1 MQQTFD
7 NSPTGPN
14 PKQDRSRLSTRL
26 LVQAAAELIAER
38 GYERTTLAAIGK
50 RAGYSPGLVTLHFG
64 SKEGLLWAVI
74 ETMMVGYWRRSEM
87 RAAVG
92 RTVGL
97 DYVHRLCDALR
108 ASARRD
114 PASQRAMLALTFE
127 GVKAGSVFHDRIQ
140 SLLRDQRRTIE
151 VRLQRGI
158 EARNIN
164 PEIDPSEAAAVIMS
178 GLRGAAFH
186 WLLDPAFDYDG
197 TVAALDRYLHLILS
211 HPQWR
216 DVSAAAADGN
226 GHRA

>member
-1 MQQTFD
+1 MSAT
-7 NSPTGPN
+7 
-14 PKQDRSRLSTRL
+14 L
-26 LVQAAAELIAER
+26 LQRFANIRRDEVRPA
-38 GYERTTLAAIGK
+38 
-50 RAGYSPGLVTLHFG
+50 LVA
-64 SKEGLLWAVI
+64 GLLFFCVLTAL
-74 ETMMVGYWRRSEM
+74 MVVRPARE
-87 RAAVG
+87 
-92 RTVGL
+92 
-97 DYVHRLCDALR
+97 ALG
-108 ASARRD
+108 
-114 PASQRAMLALTFE
+114 M
-127 GVKAGSVFHDRIQ
+127 
-140 SLLRDQRRTIE
+140 
-151 VRLQRGI
+151 QRGI